1 MDNSAR
7 HHHRNAQSVAAF
19 LILLV
24 AFSILIVFFTHKDEI
39 MQPNTFPMF
48 ITLTAAGLG
57 LLTVLLFFVGKE
69 HKHVKAKS
77 SSRSTKKTSSKKKKK
92 K

>member
-7 HHHRNAQSVAAF
+7 HHHRNARSVAAF

-24 AFSILIVFFTHKDEI
+24 AFSILLVFYVHKDEI
-39 MQPNTFPMF
+39 MQPNTFPQFMV
-48 ITLTAAGLG
+48 LAAAGLG
-57 LLTVLLFFVGKE
+57 LLTVLLYFVGKE
-69 HKHVKAKS
+69 HKPAKAKS
-77 SSRSTKKTSSKKKKK
+77 ASRSTKKVASKKKKK